1 VSQRTVHFVNLG
13 AQRSR
18 AAWTAVARRS
28 PIEQI
33 LLGLLLLIVALPIFL
48 ILLGLAVFFA
58 ALAIT
63 MFIFAFVRSRIL
75 RLFGREQTDKLR
87 ENVRVIGSNER
98 A

>member
-1 VSQRTVHFVNLG
+1 MSQRTVHFVNLG

-28 PIEQI
+28 PIEQV
-33 LLGLLLLIVALPIFL
+33 LLGVLLLVVAVPIFL
-48 ILLGLAVFFA
+48 ILIVLAVFFA

-63 MFIFAFVRSRIL
+63 MFIFAFVRTRIL
-75 RLFGREQTDKLR
+75 RLLGRDQTDKLR